1 MGCGGP
7 KVNGKIIKPTP
18 VNSIEEEEEAK
29 TSQEAMAPK
38 KSLQVD
44 EPNLTSSKAEA
55 MISQL
60 TNAAKTDEARNSDSE
75 SPRVEP
81 DTVEEKKKTL
91 YFRKEY
97 GDYNS

>member
-1 MGCGGP
+1 
-7 KVNGKIIKPTP
+7 
-18 VNSIEEEEEAK
+18 
-29 TSQEAMAPK
+29 
-38 KSLQVD
+38 
-44 EPNLTSSKAEA
+44 